1 MSELES
7 ALSAG
12 RAAAAE
18 LARDTVTIYRPGP
31 DVFDRETGQTTVGQ
45 PEVVFYAGLA
55 RVKPADLSDTD
66 VQAGER
72 ELALRQYKVSVPF
85 STALPESGERLRP
98 GDVVDVSA
106 SPDPRLPG
114 LRLWVTGV
122 SYSSTATAWRI
133 IAEDRS

>member
-1 MSELES
+1 MSELEG
-7 ALSAG
+7 ALAAG

-18 LARDTVTIYRPGP
+18 LARETVTIYRPGP
-31 DVFDRETGQTTVGQ
+31 DVFDRETGQTTPGG
-45 PEVVFYAGLA
+45 PEVVFYSGPA

-72 ELALRQYKVSVPF
+72 ELVLRQYKVSVPF
-85 STALPESGERLRP
+85 LTPPPESGERLRP
-98 GDVVDVSA
+98 GDLVDVPA

-122 SYSSTATAWRI
+122 QYGSTATAWRI

>member
-7 ALSAG
+7 ALAAG

-18 LARDTVTIYRPGP
+18 LMRETVSLYRPGP
-31 DVFDRETGQTTVGQ
+31 DVFDRVTGQTIPGQ
-45 PEVVFYAGLA
+45 PEVVFYTGPA
-55 RVKPADLSDTD
+55 RVKPANTTDTD

-72 ELALRQYKVSVPF
+72 EVVLRQYTVSVPW
-85 STALPESGERLRP
+85 STALPEPGVRPRP
-98 GDVVDVSA
+98 GDLADVSS
-106 SPDPRLPG
+106 SPDPRFDG

-122 SYSSTATAWRI
+122 QYSSTATAWRI